1 MRILKV
7 KNFSSR
13 PKAGYDDDD
22 FEDKVESVGKEALIK
37 AGIGAGI
44 GLGTGVGAKYI
55 ANKIRDSRI
64 KSVASKINKEKDA
77 LNKALRDA
85 FKEEEAKKLSMK
97 NIKKNGFF
105 KQLKKSAKNLIDGK
119 KLPSHVQKEIIN
131 EVKANER
138 KRAAR
143 VEAAAR
149 AITGKYAKGTKGL
162 GKKLALTGAGLG
174 SLYGLYK
181 AGKSDDE

>member
-13 PKAGYDDDD
+13 SKADYDDDD
-22 FEDKVESVGKEALIK
+22 FEDEVNSVGKEALVN
-37 AGIGAGI
+37 AGIGTAA
-44 GLGTGVGAKYI
+44 GLGTGLGAKFI

-64 KSVASKINKEKDA
+64 KSTASKINKEKDA

-85 FKEEEAKKLSMK
+85 FNEEEAKKLNIK

-105 KQLKKSAKNLIDGK
+105 KQLKKSAKNLFDGK
-119 KLPSHVQKEIIN
+119 KLPSHVQKEIIK
-131 EVKANER
+131 EAKANER
-138 KRAAR
+138 KSAAR
-143 VEAAAR
+143 IEAAAR
-149 AITGKYAKGTKGL
+149 AITSKYAKGTKGL
-162 GKKLALTGAGLG
+162 GKKLALTGTGLG

-181 AGKSDDE
+181 ANRDE